1 MNRATLLP
9 ILCFCLPAS
18 AAPQKTATGAVE
30 GGVEPN
36 DGGLLVF
43 ARIASW
49 IDISL
54 VPDTLVDRLVRID
67 LELRDLFHQATT
79 QLADLTATL
88 PVPDLTILS
97 VDPVANTES
106 SGYGWRDDPIRHDR
120 RFHHGTDF
128 KAKPGTPVLAAGDGL
143 VVFAGRQSGYGN
155 VIYVDHGGGI
165 VTRYAHLQKIETAKD
180 RTLSAGQQIGL
191 VGSTGRTTGPHLHF
205 EVRIDGRDVSPV
217 TAMSIAALQR
227 DEPEAGRLAAFALA
241 PAIQQASRDHS
252 DDHSDDPRSV
262 VPKHPVRTK
271 RAQILW

>member
-1 MNRATLLP
+1 MSRAALLLP
-9 ILCFCLPAS
+9 ILLLGVPAS
-18 AAPQKTATGAVE
+18 ASPATKTATSAVE
-30 GGVEPN
+30 GGPNVELD
-36 DGGLLVF
+36 DGVLLF

-49 IDISL
+49 IDL
-54 VPDTLVDRLVRID
+54 ELPAPLVDRLVRID
-67 LELRDLFHQATT
+67 LELRDLLHRAVSDLAELTT
-79 QLADLTATL
+79 TV
-88 PVPDLTILS
+88 PVPDLTVLT

-128 KAKPGTPVLAAGDGL
+128 RAKPGTPVLAAGPGL

-180 RTLSAGQQIGL
+180 LTISAGQTIGL

-217 TAMSIAALQR
+217 DAMSIAELQR
-227 DEPEAGRLAAFALA
+227 DDPEAGRLAAFALA
-241 PAIQQASRDHS
+241 PTIQQ
-252 DDHSDDPRSV
+252 DHSDDPRPAA
-262 VPKHPVRTK
+262 PKHPVRSK
-271 RAQILW
+271 RTQILW